1 MTEAVTTRSEGD
13 AMPTTMI
20 DEPRTYR
27 TQAARPARG
36 RGHALREGVV
46 VGLIGAAIAMVLFLI
61 VDVAAGMPLRTPA
74 MLGAA
79 LFHGV
84 RGGGAV
90 TVTAP
95 LVLGYT
101 LVHLAGF
108 VAFGLAVSGLFALA
122 EREKRVLAL
131 IFMLG
136 CCLAVLFGAMVYV
149 LAQWLREALT
159 PWIFLSGHL
168 LAAAGVVVAL
178 TYFHGR
184 LIRQFPEAGE

>member
-1 MTEAVTTRSEGD
+1 MSEA
-13 AMPTTMI
+13 TM
-20 DEPRTYR
+20 YR
-27 TQAARPARG
+27 TSPSVTRR
-36 RGHALREGVV
+36 RTHALREGIT
-46 VGLIGAAIAMVLFLI
+46 VGLIGAAIVMLWFFI
-61 VDVAAGMPLRTPA
+61 VDLAAGVPLRTPA
-74 MLGAA
+74 LLGAA
-79 LFHGV
+79 VFEGV
-84 RGGGAV
+84 RYADAV
-90 TVTAP
+90 TPTAR
-95 LVLGYT
+95 LVAGYT
-101 LVHLAGF
+101 ALHLAGF

-149 LAQWLREALT
+149 LAQWLREAMT

-178 TYFHGR
+178 MYFHGR

>member
-1 MTEAVTTRSEGD
+1 
-13 AMPTTMI
+13 MPTTMI

-36 RGHALREGVV
+36 RGHALREGIV

-149 LAQWLREALT
+149 LAQWLREAMT

-178 TYFHGR
+178 MYFHGR

>member
-1 MTEAVTTRSEGD
+1 
-13 AMPTTMI
+13 MPTTMSG
-20 DEPRTYR
+20 EPRTYG
-27 TQAARPARG
+27 TETARRPRA
-36 RGHALREGVV
+36 RGHALREGIT
-46 VGLIGAAIAMVLFLI
+46 VGLIGAAIAMVLFLA
-61 VDVAAGMPLRTPA
+61 VDVAAGAPLRTPA
-74 MLGAA
+74 LLGAA

-84 RGGGAV
+84 RNPGAV

-136 CCLAVLFGAMVYV
+136 CCLAVAFGMMVYV
-149 LAQWLREALT
+149 LSQWLREAMT
-159 PWIFLSGHL
+159 PWVFLSGHL
-168 LAAAGVVVAL
+168 VAAVGVVATLV
-178 TYFHGR
+178 YFHGR
-184 LIRQFPEAGE
+184 LLGRFP

>member
-1 MTEAVTTRSEGD
+1 
-13 AMPTTMI
+13 MPTTMT
-20 DEPRTYR
+20 DEPRTDR
-27 TQAARPARG
+27 TRMARPSRG
-36 RGHALREGVV
+36 RGHALREGIT
-46 VGLIGAAIAMVLFLI
+46 VGLIGAAIAMVWFLV
-61 VDVAAGMPLRTPA
+61 VDVAAGVPLRTPA

-79 LFHGV
+79 LFHGA
-84 RGGGAV
+84 RSGGAV

-108 VAFGLAVSGLFALA
+108 VAVGLGVAGLFALA

-149 LAQWLREALT
+149 LAQWLREAMT
-159 PWIFLSGHL
+159 PWVFLSGHVV
-168 LAAAGVVVAL
+168 AAAGVVAAL
-178 TYFHGR
+178 VYFHGR
-184 LIRQFPEAGE
+184 LMRRFPESVQ

>member
-1 MTEAVTTRSEGD
+1 
-13 AMPTTMI
+13 MI
-20 DEPRTYR
+20 DEPRTDR
-27 TQAARPARG
+27 TRMARPSRG
-36 RGHALREGVV
+36 RGHALREGIT
-46 VGLIGAAIAMVLFLI
+46 VGLIGAAIAMLWFLI
-61 VDVAAGMPLRTPA
+61 VDVAAGVPLRTPA

-84 RGGGAV
+84 RSGAV

-136 CCLAVLFGAMVYV
+136 CCLAVAFVMMVYV
-149 LAQWLREALT
+149 LGQWLREAMT
-159 PWIFLSGHL
+159 PWVFLSGHVV
-168 LAAAGVVVAL
+168 AAAGVVAAL
-178 TYFHGR
+178 VYFHGR
-184 LIRQFPEAGE
+184 LMRRFPESVE